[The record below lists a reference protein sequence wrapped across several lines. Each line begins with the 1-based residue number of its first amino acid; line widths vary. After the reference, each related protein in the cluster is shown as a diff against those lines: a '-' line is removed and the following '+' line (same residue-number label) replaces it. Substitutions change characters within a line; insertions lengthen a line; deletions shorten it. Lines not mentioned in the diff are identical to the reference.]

1 MPVSRRIFLSIGAGA
16 ALAWGSEKGLVS
28 PSEMERYADPA
39 TEFPLFRLT
48 NPAHESWLPAYFN
61 RTASR
66 RGHFLIYASDR
77 SGAIQAYSMDL
88 KTGLSHQLTSDE
100 GLAPSSLALLPDEK
114 SVACVAGGSVQLVNL
129 SNNRARTIYTV
140 ADGFQPADGFSL
152 SDDGLFAFLVE
163 RNAERYRLRLIPVHN
178 GSPTTIV
185 EANEPLSDPIPRPR
199 RAGVMYRREG
209 DVWLVNF
216 DGAQNRK
223 LRLASGATGPANWSP
238 DGRQVVYLNFPQEKG
253 QLNNLRELT
262 PDTNDER
269 QIARTTQFVHFGENA
284 DGSVIVG
291 ASGSK
296 ASPYVLL
303 LVRSVKRELTLCEHK
318 ATNPARVAPVFSPD
332 SQRIFF
338 QSDRHG
344 KNAIYA
350 MNVERLVSETDA
362 E

>member
-1 MPVSRRIFLSIGAGA
+1 MAVSRRIFLSLGAGA
-16 ALAWGSEKGLVS
+16 AAAWSSDKGVVF
-28 PSEMERYADPA
+28 PSEMERYPDPA

-48 NPAHESWLPAYFN
+48 NPTHESWMTAYYN
-61 RTASR
+61 RALSR
-66 RGHFLIYASDR
+66 HGHFLVYANDR
-77 SGAIQAYSMDL
+77 SGSIQAYSMDL
-88 KTGLSHQLTSDE
+88 KTGQSHQLTNEE
-100 GLAPSSLALLPDEK
+100 GLSPAALVLMPDEK
-114 SVACVAGGSVQLVNL
+114 SVCCVTGGSLQIVNL
-129 SNNRARTIYTV
+129 SNLRSRTLYEVI
-140 ADGFQPADGFSL
+140 DGYEPGDGFSV
-152 SDDGLFAFLVE
+152 SDDGLYGFLVE
-163 RNAERYRLRLIPVHN
+163 RSAERHRLRLIPMR
-178 GSPTTIV
+178 GGAPTTVV
-185 EANEPLSDPIPRPR
+185 EANEPLSDPIPRPK
-199 RAGVMYRREG
+199 RAGVMYRRGG

-223 LRLASGATGPANWSP
+223 LRLAAGGTGPANWSP
-238 DGRQVVYLNFPQEKG
+238 DGRQVLYLNFPEEKG
-253 QLNNLRELT
+253 QLNNLREFT
-262 PDTNDER
+262 PDTNEDR
-269 QIARTTQFVHFGENA
+269 PIARTSQFVNFGQNS

-318 ATNPARVAPVFSPD
+318 ASNPARVAPVFSPD
-332 SQRIFF
+332 SQRVFF

>member
-1 MPVSRRIFLSIGAGA
+1 M
-16 ALAWGSEKGLVS
+16 AWGSDKGLLF

-48 NPAHESWLPAYFN
+48 NPAHESWLPASYN
-61 RTASR
+61 HALSR
-66 RGHFLIYASDR
+66 RGHFLVYANDR
-77 SGAIQAYSMDL
+77 SGTVQVYSMDL
-88 KTGLSHQLTSDE
+88 KTGQSHQLTNE
-100 GLAPSSLALLPDEK
+100 ERLAPAAVALTPDEK
-114 SVACVAGGSVQLVNL
+114 SICCVTGGAVQLISL
-129 SNNRARTIYTV
+129 SNIRSRTIYNV
-140 ADGFQPADGFSL
+140 ADGFDAGDGFSV
-152 SDDGLFAFLVE
+152 SDDGLYAFLVE
-163 RNAERYRLRLIPVHN
+163 RNQDRYRLRLIPLHGGTPSTV
-178 GSPTTIV
+178 V
-185 EANEPLSDPIPRPR
+185 EASEPLSDPIPRPR
-199 RAGVMYRREG
+199 RAGVLYRRAG

-223 LRLASGATGPANWSP
+223 LRLSPGNTGPANWSP
-238 DGRQVVYLNFPQEKG
+238 DGRQVIYLNFPQEKG
-253 QLNNLRELT
+253 QLNNLREFT
-262 PDTNDER
+262 PDTNEER
-269 QIARTTQFVHFGENA
+269 LIARTTQFVHFGQNA

-318 ATNPARVAPVFSPD
+318 ASDPARVAPIFSPD

-350 MNVERLVSETDA
+350 MNVERLVSETDS